1 MKPKLLILIL
11 SVIMTILSAGAK
23 APFEKPRLKYAPNAL
38 EPAISAETI
47 EFHYGKHLQAYINNL
62 NNLVEGTKFAEMS
75 LDEIV
80 LQAEGG
86 ILNNG
91 AQSWNHICYF
101 DSFSPKAKTAPGGKL
116 LEAINR
122 DFGSLEAFKEQ
133 FNKAAATLFGSGWA
147 WLSADKNGKLV
158 ISAESNA
165 GNPLRA
171 GLKPLLTIDVWEH
184 AYYIDYRNRRPDA
197 IAAFWKL
204 LDWSVVEARFDNK
217 P

>member
-1 MKPKLLILIL
+1 MSIQ
-11 SVIMTILSAGAK
+11 SAGAK
-23 APFEKPRLKYAPNAL
+23 APFEKPQLKYAHDAL
-38 EPAISAETI
+38 APAVSAETI

-62 NNLVEGTKFAEMS
+62 NQLVVGTKFEQMS

-80 LQAEGG
+80 LQADGG

-91 AQSWNHICYF
+91 AQTWNHIFYF
-101 DSFSPKAKTAPGGKL
+101 DSFAPKPKTKPTGKL

-122 DFGSLEAFKEQ
+122 DFGSLDSFKEQ
-133 FNKAAATLFGSGWA
+133 FAKAAATLFGSGWA
-147 WLSADKNGKLV
+147 WLSVDKNGKLL
-158 ISAESNA
+158 ITAESNA

-197 IAAFWKL
+197 IAAFWKV
-204 LDWSVVEARFDNK
+204 LDWSVVEARFAE
-217 P
+217 

>member
-47 EFHYGKHLQAYINNL
+47 EFHYGKHLQGYINNL

-91 AQSWNHICYF
+91 AQSWNHIFYF
-101 DSFSPKAKTAPGGKL
+101 DSFSPKPKATPTGKL
-116 LEAINR
+116 LEAIVR
-122 DFGSLEAFKEQ
+122 DFGSYDSFKEQ
-133 FNKAAATLFGSGWA
+133 FAKAAATLFGSGWA

-197 IAAFWKL
+197 IAAFWKV
-204 LDWSVVEARFDNK
+204 LDWSVVEARYEK
-217 P
+217 